1 MYVVVIL
8 LFRLPFLLHLQ
19 VFRSLPAL
27 PPLQP
32 ASRRQGF
39 SPIPILKRTVV
50 HYFLIYHNN
59 TDISLFFNVLTV
71 RIIWNYF
78 FLILQIVY
86 EALIR
91 SFLLAIQRKLEKAPS
106 YWNKLLLNMISLS
119 SLFFF
124 KHALSFC
131 FLYFLF
137 INSFNR
143 FVKFIAMS
151 KADFF
156 PFILFWDVLHCSL
169 KNDDMLKEVYPEIYS
184 SVQNPWA
191 NLHFFIFCF

>member
-1 MYVVVIL
+1 MCVVVTL

-19 VFRSLPAL
+19 VFRFLPAL

-39 SPIPILKRTVV
+39 NPIPILKRTVV

-71 RIIWNYF
+71 HIIWNYF
-78 FLILQIVY
+78 CSHSTNYVRHSDQILFTGNSK
-86 EALIR
+86 E
-91 SFLLAIQRKLEKAPS
+91 LEKAPS
-106 YWNKLLLNMISLS
+106 YWNKLLLNIISLP

-124 KHALSFC
+124 KYALSFY

-143 FVKFIAMS
+143 FVIFIALL
-151 KADFF
+151 KAVIFS
-156 PFILFWDVLHCSL
+156 LYLVLRCFAL
-169 KNDDMLKEVYPEIYS
+169 
-184 SVQNPWA
+184 
-191 NLHFFIFCF
+191 FCFSCLFGPL